1 MLACATWIA
10 ALDEAEA
17 SPTDAL
23 ADKVP
28 APLDDTLPADT
39 TTVTLPLASVMP
51 FAEAG
56 EKLTNAVVEELEPP
70 LEADAVN

>member
-1 MLACATWIA
+1 M
-10 ALDEAEA
+10 LDEAEE

-23 ADKVP
+23 ADSVP

-51 FAEAG
+51 LAEAG
-56 EKLTNAVVEELEPP
+56 EKVTNAVLDEPDP
-70 LEADAVN
+70 LLEAVAVN